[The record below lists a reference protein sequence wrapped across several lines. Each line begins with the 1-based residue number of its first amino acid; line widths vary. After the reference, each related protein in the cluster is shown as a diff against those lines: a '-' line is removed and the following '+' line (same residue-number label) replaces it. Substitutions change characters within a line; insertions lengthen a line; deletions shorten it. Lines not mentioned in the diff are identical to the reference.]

1 VVKKNSNVLDAAI
14 RQKLL
19 KLGVIKHFKIGDV
32 ILEEGAFIRFI
43 PIVLKGT
50 LRVMRP
56 DEEGREMLLYY
67 IGPGESCIMSFL
79 AGLNHDTSKVKALA
93 EDDAEILLIPAEK
106 ANELSR
112 TDPRWNQYIFKLYQK
127 RFEELLGM
135 VNSIAFHK
143 LDQRI
148 LDSLKKKAALTQ
160 SSEIFVTHQ
169 QLADELG
176 TSREVVSRLLK
187 QMENEKLIMLSR
199 NKISLL

>member
-1 VVKKNSNVLDAAI
+1 MLDTPI
-14 RQKLL
+14 RQKLE
-19 KLGVIKHFKIGDV
+19 KLGVIKHFREGDV
-32 ILEEGAFIRFI
+32 ILAESSFIRSI

-56 DEEGREMLLYY
+56 DEAGREMLLYY
-67 IGPGESCIMSFL
+67 IKPGESCVMSFL
-79 AGLNHDTSKVKALA
+79 GGLNHDTSKVKAVV
-93 EDDAEILLIPAEK
+93 EDDAEILLVPVEK

-112 TDPRWNQYIFKLYQK
+112 TDPRWNEYIFKLYQK
-127 RFEELLGM
+127 RFEELLSM

-160 SSEIFVTHQ
+160 SKEISITHQ

-187 QMENEKLIMLSR
+187 QMENEKLVTLSR
-199 NKISLL
+199 NKISLM